1 MRSAAAEEAEEVTLP
16 VTHLDGGSH
25 GKLGAEKKQKTK
37 LKRMENKEND
47 DGRRKLKWGKE
58 ASGGTDGKG
67 KATEKKFRS
76 QNTLKLH

>member
-47 DGRRKLKWGKE
+47 DGR
-58 ASGGTDGKG
+58 
-67 KATEKKFRS
+67 
-76 QNTLKLH
+76 